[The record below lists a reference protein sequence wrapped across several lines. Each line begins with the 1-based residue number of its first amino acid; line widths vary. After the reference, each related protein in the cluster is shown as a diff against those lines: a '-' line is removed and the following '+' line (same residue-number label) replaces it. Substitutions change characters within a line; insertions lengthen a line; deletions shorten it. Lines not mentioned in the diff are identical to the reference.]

1 MVVEPICK
9 FCGETCMRVVWFIPQ
24 TKEYL
29 YSCEECAR
37 ENIIPMDTTQKN
49 QAEGLPGLT

>member
-49 QAEGLPGLT
+49 QAEGCLA